1 MVSKNWEGVYARA
14 SSIRVTFVY
23 NGAKH
28 FETLSLPPTPANK
41 EYAYRVRKEIL
52 RRIELGTFTF
62 SEFFPKSK
70 HAAKTDRPLF
80 SEIAESY
87 LNSKTRKLAETTI
100 QEYRRAI
107 NTHFTKP
114 FGKRIMADITF
125 REIDKLM
132 SDLKVANGTFNNIL
146 SILRSIYKYGMKA
159 KACSENHAAH
169 IEYAKNDEPNPDPL
183 NQQEIGIVL
192 RDMSEHYD
200 EQIAIY
206 FDLAIRI
213 GFRPSEGIDLRWS
226 NVDWNKRML
235 LISSAKVRGFTK
247 RTKTDKDRLVELDNH
262 CLTQLQK
269 LKKYTFMK
277 GDHIFVNPVSGHV
290 YSNTTP
296 LVQKYWR
303 PSLKRCGIRD
313 RDARQTRHTCATIML
328 MAGCNPAWAASQL
341 GHSVEM
347 FLHIYSKWILGDDRG
362 LERAK
367 MNSMFSEICQ
377 NFANSIT
384 T

>member
-28 FETLSLPPTPANK
+28 FETLSLPPTPANMK
-41 EYAYRVRKEIL
+41 YADSVRKEIL

-80 SEIAESY
+80 SEMAESW
-87 LNSKTRKLAETTI
+87 LNSKTRALAETTLK
-100 QEYRRAI
+100 EYRNTI

-125 REIDKLM
+125 REIDKFM
-132 SDLKVANGTFNNIL
+132 SDLKVANKTFNNVL
-146 SILRSIYKYGMKA
+146 SVLRGIYEYGMKA

-169 IEYAKNDEPNPDPL
+169 IEFAPKDEPKPDPL
-183 NQQEIGIVL
+183 NQQEVNEIL
-192 RDMSEHYD
+192 RDMNEHYD

-206 FDLAIRI
+206 FELAILL

-226 NVDWNKRML
+226 NVDWNKGLL
-235 LISSAKVRGFTK
+235 LISSAKVRTVTK
-247 RTKTDKDRLVELDNH
+247 KTKTSKDRLVELDDQ
-262 CLTQLQK
+262 CLALLQR

-277 GDHIFVNPVSGHV
+277 GDHIFVYPVTGRP
-290 YSNTTP
+290 YPDTSN
-296 LVQKYWR
+296 LVEKYWR
-303 PSLKRCGIRD
+303 PSLKRCGIRN
-313 RDARQTRHTCATIML
+313 RDARQTRHTCASMML
-328 MAGCNPAWAASQL
+328 MAGCEPDWAAGQL

-347 FLHIYSKWILGDDRG
+347 FYRVYSKRIQGEDKGR
-362 LERAK
+362 ERAK
-367 MNSMFSEICQ
+367 MASMYGESCQ
-377 NFANSIT
+377 IFANSKSS
-384 T
+384 